1 MTEYKD
7 NLFTYDFTRYRHLK
21 VVNQKV
27 VSNSTCEQKQNE
39 TMILTIFDRA
49 SSSLFIFF

>member
-1 MTEYKD
+1 MTEQKG
-7 NLFTYDFTRYRHLK
+7 NLFTYNLTRYPHMK

-39 TMILTIFDRA
+39 TKILTIFDRA
-49 SSSLFIFF
+49 NSSVFIFF

>member
-1 MTEYKD
+1 MIEQKD
-7 NLFTYDFTRYRHLK
+7 NLFTNNLTRYPHMK

-39 TMILTIFDRA
+39 TNILTIFDRA
-49 SSSLFIFF
+49 NSSVFISF